1 MNEESSA
8 TTPNRSRRALLGLG
22 GMQELGVLIAL
33 ICLCVGLSLSTQSFL
48 SVQNLLQV
56 ARQASYYG
64 IMAVGMVYVITMGDI
79 DLSVGSILTLTNV
92 TMAMALRANLPVPIA
107 LLIGLATG
115 ALCGFLNG
123 TLAIA
128 LRIPMIIVTLG
139 TLSVYR
145 GVALLLCQS
154 APISQFSKDNWFF
167 NTGGGNIL
175 GIPSSVVLMVWIG
188 LIFWII
194 LKRTAF
200 GRHIEAI
207 GGNPVSARLSGLP
220 INRYRVAVM
229 TLNGTIAAL
238 AGIMALAFL
247 QSADPT
253 TGVGFEL
260 WVIASVIIG
269 GTALAGGQ
277 GSVPGAILGALI
289 IAVISNGLILLGA
302 STYAGTAVTG
312 AVIILAVA
320 IDSLIKRRANA
331 GMRY

>member
-1 MNEESSA
+1 MSEATA
-8 TTPNRSRRALLGLG
+8 TTESGARRALLGLR
-22 GMQELGVLIAL
+22 GMQEIGVLIAL
-33 ICLCVGLSLSTQSFL
+33 ICLCVGLSLFSDAFL
-48 SVQNLLQV
+48 RPQNLLQV

-92 TMAMALRANLPVPIA
+92 VMALALRENVPVPLA
-107 LLIGLATG
+107 LLIGLSAG

-123 TLAIA
+123 VLAIT

-145 GVALLLCQS
+145 GVALILCQA
-154 APISQFSKDNWFF
+154 APISQFSKDHWFF
-167 NTGGGNIL
+167 TVGGEEIL
-175 GIPSSVVLMVWIG
+175 GIPTSVVLMVWVG

-194 LKRTAF
+194 LKRTTF
-200 GRHIEAI
+200 GRHVEAI

-220 INRYRVAVM
+220 INRYRIAVM

-238 AGIMALAFL
+238 AGVMALAFL
-247 QSADPT
+247 QSADPN
-253 TGVGFEL
+253 TGEGFEL

-269 GTALAGGQ
+269 GTALMGGQ

-289 IAVISNGLILLGA
+289 IAVIRNGLVLLGA
-302 STYAGTAVTG
+302 STYAGIAVTG

-320 IDSLIKRRANA
+320 IDSFVKRRASLR
-331 GMRY
+331 G